1 MEVKEVEQLA
11 EEYGADVMRFC
22 KKLTRCAADAQ
33 DLYQQSFLR
42 LMQLRVKI
50 DRENN
55 PRAFLFSIVNGIW
68 KNECRKLGRRAQI
81 APTVSTEEEQ
91 ESGEARRDVQDDVL
105 NGFLYEELAQA
116 VQNLDSK
123 YQTPIVLMYY
133 FDMKI
138 EDIARI
144 ERVAQGT
151 VKSRLNRAKEK
162 LRKEMEARGYGRL

>member
-1 MEVKEVEQLA
+1 MVFA
-11 EEYGADVMRFC
+11 P
-22 KKLTRCAADAQ
+22 
-33 DLYQQSFLR
+33 
-42 LMQLRVKI
+42 
-50 DRENN
+50 N
-55 PRAFLFSIVNGIW
+55 W
-68 KNECRKLGRRAQI
+68 KNECRKSGRRAQI

-91 ESGEARRDVQDDVL
+91 ESGAARRDVQDDVL

-116 VQNLDSK
+116 VQNLESK